1 MVQTAYDKV
10 KQLEIIGKIPY
21 LKNFCY
27 EDRKKLA
34 EISYFN
40 SYAPGET
47 IIEQGQLNLTLFFLI
62 RGKVDI
68 MIDKKYIL
76 SFTGGG
82 QILGEMSLL
91 SHSLA
96 TATVKSNSEVVM
108 MGINISDITK
118 LTGEEHYR
126 LQMEVYKSV
135 SEVLANKLI
144 NTNAMTKAFLADSS
158 TGDL

>member
-1 MVQTAYDKV
+1 MAQTAYDKV

-34 EISYFN
+34 EIGFFN
-40 SYAPGET
+40 SYAPGDL
-47 IIEQGQLNLTLFFLI
+47 IIEQGQLNLSLFFLI

-68 MIDKKYIL
+68 SMDEKYIL

-82 QILGEMSLL
+82 QIFGEMSLL
-91 SHSLA
+91 SHNLA
-96 TATVKSNSEVVM
+96 TATVKAQNEVVM
-108 MGINISDITK
+108 MGININDIHQ
-118 LTGEEHYR
+118 LTGPDHYR

-144 NTNAMTKAFLADSS
+144 NTNSMTKAFLADSS